1 MTKYYQ
7 VEKDSKTNLYTIV
20 CKGTR
25 VSITGFLSID
35 SACLYMTLKHKA
47 YKLNKVS
54 YK

>member
-1 MTKYYQ
+1 MKNLKYQIERNEKTK
-7 VEKDSKTNLYTIV
+7 LFTIV

-35 SACLYMTLKHKA
+35 AACLYMTLKHKA

-54 YK
+54 Y